1 MVGLEKALD
10 ALYKAQ
16 DHLNSAADQGSDG
29 LPKMID
35 EINQGWRGLARELS
49 QVIYRLGNGT

>member
-1 MVGLEKALD
+1 MAVPDNRVPVCRGMNAPR
-10 ALYKAQ
+10 
-16 DHLNSAADQGSDG
+16 SADQGGDG
-29 LPKMID
+29 LAKMID